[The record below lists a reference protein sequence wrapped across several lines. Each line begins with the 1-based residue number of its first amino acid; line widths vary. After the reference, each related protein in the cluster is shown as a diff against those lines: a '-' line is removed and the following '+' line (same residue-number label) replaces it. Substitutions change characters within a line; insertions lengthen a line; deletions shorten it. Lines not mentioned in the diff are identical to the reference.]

1 MKKYFLLTVFLG
13 MISAQNVFAGCCV
26 AQEAVVVNQAN
37 ATIAR
42 LKQYNSELDKS
53 LKYSRAS
60 VQEAMA
66 TTLEKERILNEVH
79 AMKINTQLRADLKAS
94 IAQELLVQSE
104 AKLHNLEID
113 YGADINKEINQLEM
127 KGE

>member
-1 MKKYFLLTVFLG
+1 MKKYFFITAFLG
-13 MISAQNVFAGCCV
+13 MITMQKLFAGCCV

-37 ATIAR
+37 VAIGKLR
-42 LKQYNSELDKS
+42 QYNSELDKS

-60 VQEAMA
+60 VQEAIA
-66 TTLEKERILNEVH
+66 TTLEKERVLNELH

-113 YGADINKEINQLEM
+113 YAADVDKEINQLEK